1 MSCMWASVAIKVV
14 KKDASFIV
22 TTTNFKFYAYAGL
35 YGYEAFCLDYET
47 LRKWEIF
54 EEK

>member
-47 LRKWEIF
+47 LRK
-54 EEK
+54 